1 MKKITYLA
9 TIFLANNILKSFE
22 YKDFYKN
29 MDAKSQEFKK
39 KYQQPFNKNLI
50 NKLNNIYQENKK
62 IKNKHTEYKIP
73 KIIHQIWIGPN
84 SLPDFYKIL
93 AESWKKMHPDWQYI
107 LWKNEDLENFGIK
120 NIKDFY
126 ATNLMFERAD
136 IFRLEILER
145 FGGVYIDIDSECLK
159 PLDELH
165 KNFHFYAGIC
175 PNNANAVINNAIIG
189 AIPNHPII
197 VNAVNKIAENS
208 WQKNPLARNGVI
220 FFSKIINETE
230 FDVKNRQDILLPKNY
245 FYPFDK
251 HYGTKIKFNEGI
263 QAESFMAHYWGK
275 TIEQKIKLYEQKLQL
290 K

>member
-22 YKDFYKN
+22 YKDFYTN

-50 NKLNNIYQENKK
+50 NKLHNIYEENKK

-73 KIIHQIWIGPN
+73 KMIHQIWIGPDP
-84 SLPDFYKIL
+84 LPDFYKIL
-93 AESWKKMHPDWQYI
+93 ANTWRNAHPDWQYI
-107 LWKNEDLENFGIK
+107 LWQNEDIKNFGIK
-120 NIKDFY
+120 NIEAFY
-126 ATNLMFERAD
+126 ATKSMSERAN
-136 IFRLEILER
+136 ILRLEILER

-159 PLDELH
+159 PLDSLH
-165 KNFHFYAGIC
+165 INFHFYAGIC
-175 PNNANAVINNAIIG
+175 PNNANAVIANGIIG
-189 AIPNHPII
+189 ATAYHPII
-197 VNAVNKIAENS
+197 VAAVKKIAKNS
-208 WQKNPLARNGVI
+208 WRSDQFARNGVI
-220 FFSKIINETE
+220 FFSKIIIETE

-275 TIEQKIKLYEQKLQL
+275 TIEQKMHLYNQKL
-290 K
+290 